1 MMGLRLPKS
10 IHNQFAVRQQ
20 VLNDSRVG
28 SDGCQVDALK
38 RDGLIVPI
46 GAKTTRS
53 SG

>member
-10 IHNQFAVRQQ
+10 IHNQVAVRQQ

-28 SDGCQVDALK
+28 SDGCQVDALQ
-38 RDGLIVPI
+38 RDGLIVSI